1 MGKQCVAATEAA
13 RARKKGNKK
22 KDGMKSKLRTFRG
35 VPPKAKAAQLGMKGW
50 RQELVRS
57 EKYSRAGTDRECSLL
72 GAGPGCPPPYHPIP
86 YRISSR
92 ISLVILNL
100 FVCFPLMLF
109 FFLSVV
115 IMMLVFF
122 LFFSFVLIMADQSI
136 IVVYASP

>member
-72 GAGPGCPPPYHPIP
+72 WSWSWLDPPVPPHTVPYFVPHFSGD
-86 YRISSR
+86 YLD
-92 ISLVILNL
+92 SL
-100 FVCFPLMLF
+100 C
-109 FFLSVV
+109 
-115 IMMLVFF
+115 
-122 LFFSFVLIMADQSI
+122 
-136 IVVYASP
+136 